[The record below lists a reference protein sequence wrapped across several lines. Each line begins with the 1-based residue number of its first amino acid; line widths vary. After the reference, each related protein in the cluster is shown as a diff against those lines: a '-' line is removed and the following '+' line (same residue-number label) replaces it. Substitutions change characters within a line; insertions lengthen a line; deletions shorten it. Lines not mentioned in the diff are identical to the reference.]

1 MLKRETCVI
10 ISAWNQAGLRPH
22 PGSLCLVKT
31 DYGYIPAGVVLTD
44 SYLGMCHLVHF
55 YRTIITN
62 PKDTSYFPLVESN
75 DLLIPPM
82 DIPRQAFDAS
92 GFLVVNNLED
102 APVARV
108 LDHYYFYA
116 NGDKWNVDERA
127 FVPMDKPDA
136 TGTQSPIPLKQRLI
150 YEKLPGEDR
159 SIGVHEIPAGAWVSP
174 SRTANL
180 AMLEEALGESLRYYG
195 LLRGAASPQL
205 GISSSPYERAAQAKA
220 IDTASRVHLVS
231 TGGVTAL
238 YFEAPGPESVAQ
250 IIRNAGFVGN
260 GYFWHSLIKFY
271 ADQRGFSD
279 KVIFDP
285 EAGMFSVIGTYEILD
300 HLREVIESW
309 FNNPQKLPDII
320 NNAQDS
326 DVDFDD

>member
-180 AMLEEALGESLRYYG
+180 AILEEALGESLR
-195 LLRGAASPQL
+195 
-205 GISSSPYERAAQAKA
+205 
-220 IDTASRVHLVS
+220 
-231 TGGVTAL
+231 
-238 YFEAPGPESVAQ
+238 
-250 IIRNAGFVGN
+250 
-260 GYFWHSLIKFY
+260 
-271 ADQRGFSD
+271 
-279 KVIFDP
+279 
-285 EAGMFSVIGTYEILD
+285 
-300 HLREVIESW
+300 
-309 FNNPQKLPDII
+309 
-320 NNAQDS
+320 
-326 DVDFDD
+326 

>member
-1 MLKRETCVI
+1 MI
-10 ISAWNQAGLRPH
+10 ITAWNQTVSRPH
-22 PGSLCLVKT
+22 PGSLCLLKT

-44 SYLGMCHLVHF
+44 SYMGMCHLVHF

-62 PKDTSYFPLVESN
+62 PHDTSYYPLVQAN

-82 DIPRQAFDAS
+82 DIPRQAFDAE
-92 GFLVVNNLED
+92 GFLVVNHHED
-102 APVARV
+102 SPTARV

-116 NGDKWNVDERA
+116 NGDHWNVDERA
-127 FVPMDKPDA
+127 FVPMDKPAAD
-136 TGTQSPIPLKQRLI
+136 GSQFPIPLKQRLI

-159 SIGVHEIPAGAWVSP
+159 SIGVHEIPAGSWISP
-174 SRTANL
+174 SRAANL
-180 AMLEEALGESLRYYG
+180 SMLEDALGESLRYYG

-205 GISSSPYERAAQAKA
+205 GIAAAPAERTAQAVE
-220 IDTASRVHLVS
+220 TASRVHLVS

-238 YFEAPGPESVAQ
+238 YFEAPGPESAAQ

-285 EAGMFSVIGTYEILD
+285 EAGMFSVIGAYEILD

-309 FNNPQKLPDII
+309 FSDPQKLADII